1 MKDPAFSLEGL
12 SGLDQG
18 IFEGVSGPLHA
29 MEVVVSEGGLEQ
41 ALRTTLG
48 KVFQRSKMTQ

>member
-12 SGLDQG
+12 FGLDQG
-18 IFEGVSGPLHA
+18 IFEAVSEPLHA

-41 ALRTTLG
+41 VLRTTLG
-48 KVFQRSKMTQ
+48 KVFQSSKMTQ